1 MFCCPTLEQI
11 SHQLAKLQRETVR
24 KRLGADV
31 NVVTEHTHAAGHT
44 PNSAKPRT
52 GKRYDAGGKATYS
65 VERRDATDAKGWGAA
80 NDDSCFVVALEVLD
94 NLPHDRVLPTD
105 DPNHNCTMQTRVF
118 ARRRAEDNAVFGF
131 EQRLEPMTD
140 PLLRRAC
147 DAIEQGQSGEAS
159 VAKSFGKSFGNFS
172 KRFIDRW
179 LRGESDWD
187 ARFVPTGALSLLE
200 TLHRKRPGHRLIAA
214 DFDSLPNVRVP
225 VRRCDSHIR
234 RNCRL

>member
-1 MFCCPTLEQI
+1 M
-11 SHQLAKLQRETVR
+11 R

-31 NVVTEHTHAAGHT
+31 NVVTEHTHTGGHT
-44 PNSAKPRT
+44 PNSAKPRK
-52 GKRYDAGGKATYS
+52 GKQYDAGGKATYS
-65 VERRDATDAKGWGAA
+65 VERRDATDAKGWGAVKYEK
-80 NDDSCFVVALEVLD
+80 CFVVALEVLD

-105 DPNHNCTMQTRVF
+105 DPNHNCAMQTRVF
-118 ARRRAEDNAVFGF
+118 ARRRAEDNAVIGF

-172 KRFIDRW
+172 KKFIDRW

-225 VRRCDSHIR
+225 VRRCDWHIR
-234 RNCRL
+234 LIAVDTFHSVVIY

>member
-1 MFCCPTLEQI
+1 M
-11 SHQLAKLQRETVR
+11 R

-31 NVVTEHTHAAGHT
+31 NVVTEHTHTAGHT
-44 PNSAKPRT
+44 PNSTKPRT
-52 GKRYDAGGKATYS
+52 CKRYDAGGKATYS
-65 VERRDATDAKGWGAA
+65 VERRDATDAKGWGAV
-80 NDDSCFVVALEVLD
+80 NDEKCFVVALEVFD
-94 NLPHDRVLPTD
+94 NLPHDRVLPTN
-105 DPNHNCTMQTRVF
+105 DPNPNSTMQTRVF
-118 ARRRAEDNAVFGF
+118 ARRRRDDNAVFGF

-147 DAIEQGQSGEAS
+147 DAIDKGRMEAS
-159 VAKSFGKSFGNFS
+159 SSSESFGKSFGKFT
-172 KRFIDRW
+172 KQFIDRW

-187 ARFVPTGALSLLE
+187 AQFVPTGALSLLE

-234 RNCRL
+234 RNCR